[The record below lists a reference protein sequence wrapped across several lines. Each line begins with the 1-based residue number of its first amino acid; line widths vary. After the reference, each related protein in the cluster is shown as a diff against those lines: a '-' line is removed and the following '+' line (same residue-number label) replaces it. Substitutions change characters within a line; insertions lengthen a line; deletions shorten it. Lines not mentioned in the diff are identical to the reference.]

1 VPAQPGQLEPEEP
14 EEPSELELE
23 DQSVF
28 DDQAMLED
36 QPELEDQEMTWV
48 VVAAGSTKKAA
59 DVSVGG
65 LPVTVTVTVAHSMV
79 VTNAR
84 LSKGLAKASVA
95 QVAATAT
102 VDNFMFSVEELVE
115 ELI

>member
-1 VPAQPGQLEPEEP
+1 LPEEP

-23 DQSVF
+23 DQSVLE
-28 DDQAMLED
+28 DQAMLEDAAEWED

-65 LPVTVTVTVAHSMV
+65 VPVTVTVTVAHSMV

-84 LSKGLAKASVA
+84 LSKGLAEASVA